1 MFVLFLWFSLLLFV
15 SFVCIAF
22 VLFQFTILFNFCI
35 VLNHFVFVFVLLFS
49 FVFFGLWDAGRSGR
63 PGGRAC
69 RRELDSSQVTEV
81 VAGNGFEQ

>member
-1 MFVLFLWFSLLLFV
+1 MFCFVLFYVLFSVYFLF
-15 SFVCIAF
+15 AF
-22 VLFQFTILFNFCI
+22 VLSFLF
-35 VLNHFVFVFVLLFS
+35 LSLVFVGVVLLGL
-49 FVFFGLWDAGRSGR
+49 FVFFGLWGAGRSGR